1 MAVFNKLNGFV
12 EHLAEGVHNFQTHQ
26 LAVALSNVE
35 PASEATP
42 PTGVTT
48 NCILANVTEIDYTN
62 LSSRNITTSS
72 SSQTGGVYA
81 LVLDDL
87 VLNATGDVG
96 PFRYVYL
103 FNDTPTSP
111 ADPLIGYYDY
121 GSELTLA
128 NGESLTVDFGA
139 NLFTLSYTV
148 SVAENFIEPDFVAA
162 AGTVYQPTIAPG
174 AVTVAP
180 NYLAAASTVYNP
192 TVIGVAAPVN
202 TVAPAVTGT
211 GYVDQTLTTTDGTW
225 TGSPTGYT
233 YQWQRNTGSWGDIS
247 GATSSTYVV
256 TLTDEGVP
264 VRCVVTA
271 TNAGGSTAANSNAIE
286 QWVPADFGSGS
297 GTVAHWDAYTASTIT
312 HSGGA
317 VSAWASRVGS
327 FNATQATGSRQPV
340 YSATAHDS
348 RPGITGDGSDDRLQF
363 TATGLPTG
371 STEGAIIAAYV
382 TLSSSGAKS
391 LTGYG
396 AYTGTFYPRS
406 LSVPQGF
413 IRTKTTDSSFVDIT
427 SAINTA
433 ELNVNTIGVAS
444 FRSSEIQAHRNGNAS
459 TPTSVSMNTQSSS
472 DGFILAREAFG
483 DWYFQGTL
491 KELLYTTGT
500 MSSGDRE
507 KFEGYLAHRWGMTD
521 RLVSGHTYKTTAPT
535 P

>member
-62 LSSRNITTSS
+62 LSSRDLTTVS
-72 SSQTGGVYA
+72 SSQTGGVYS

-87 VLNATGDVG
+87 VLSATGTVG
-96 PFRYVYL
+96 PFRYVYVY
-103 FNDTPTSP
+103 NDTPTSP
-111 ADPLIGYYDY
+111 VDPLIGYYDY

-162 AGTVYQPTIAPG
+162 GGTVYQPTIAPG

-211 GYVDQTLTTTDGTW
+211 GYVGQTLTTTNGTW

-233 YQWQRNTGSWGDIS
+233 YQWQRNTGSWGNIS

-286 QWVPADFGSGS
+286 QWVPDDLGV
-297 GTVAHWDAYTASTIT
+297 TIVAWWDAYSPSTIT

-317 VSAWASRVGS
+317 VSSWASRVGS
-327 FNATQATGSRQPV
+327 VTADQATGSLQPT
-340 YSATAHDS
+340 YSATARNS
-348 RPGITGDGSDDRLQF
+348 RPGVTGDGGDRLQF
-363 TATGLPTG
+363 SSMSTFPNG
-371 STEGAIIAAYV
+371 SALLTIAAAHYLNN
-382 TLSSSGAKS
+382 TSATSLDT

-396 AYTGTFYPRS
+396 TGSIMINAYTPWGEALRTRYDDSSNTRTANGPSSIPNTDAVSLHYYRS
-406 LSVPQGF
+406 GQIGVRGNGNTEATD
-413 IRTKTTDSSFVDIT
+413 IRTNDI
-427 SAINTA
+427 
-433 ELNVNTIGVAS
+433 
-444 FRSSEIQAHRNGNAS
+444 
-459 TPTSVSMNTQSSS
+459 PSSS
-472 DGFILAREAFG
+472 TSGYIFARGAFG
-483 DWYFQGTL
+483 NWYTRGTA
-491 KELLYTTGT
+491 KEILYINADVTG
-500 MSSGDRE
+500 SDAESL
-507 KFEGYLAHRWGMTD
+507 EGYLAHRWGATSM
-521 RLVSGHTYKTTAPT
+521 LPSGHPYKTTAPT